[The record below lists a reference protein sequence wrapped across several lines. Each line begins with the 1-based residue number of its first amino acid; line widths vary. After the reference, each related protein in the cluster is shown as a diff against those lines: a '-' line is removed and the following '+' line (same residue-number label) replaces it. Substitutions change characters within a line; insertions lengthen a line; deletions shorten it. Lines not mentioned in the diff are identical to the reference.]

1 MALFLDLYMFVYQKL
16 CKCLYGQTK
25 LDTRII
31 YESPCFPDVQ
41 MILMYIPMYNST
53 INLI

>member
-1 MALFLDLYMFVYQKL
+1 MALFLDFYMSVYQKL
-16 CKCLYGQTK
+16 YKYLYGHSK

-31 YESPCFPDVQ
+31 YESPCFPTVQ

-53 INLI
+53 MILI